1 MDRRT
6 ASIALALSPLAASLP
21 ARGQTTKA
29 ARVAWIS
36 IATANP
42 DSPFFTSF
50 RRGMREAGWVEGRNL
65 TIEAKWSGGI
75 GEPLDRAV
83 ADAVASRPD
92 AIVAA
97 GGLVVRPL
105 INAGVNLPIV
115 FVYSGDVVL
124 GGVVESYARP
134 GGTRTGISLF
144 SLALVPKRI
153 ELMKEM
159 LPGMKRVAII
169 GWPRH
174 AGEPREREAAIAAAT
189 KVGVQHD
196 FFAVSSTAELDAAFD
211 GIVRARADAI
221 LCFADGVTIGYADRF
236 AAFSRRTRV
245 PAISG
250 WAEFAEKG
258 NLMTYG
264 PVLQDSYARVA
275 MYVDKILRG
284 AKPGDLAVELP
295 STQELVIN
303 RGTARE
309 LGIAIPASM
318 LARADR
324 IIG

>member
-6 ASIALALSPLAASLP
+6 ASIALVLSPLAASLP